1 MSRWQKIRQSNIDLF
16 FWSLVTAG
24 IYTQDILQDLLVAWS
39 TSSSKA
45 THQIL
50 SNLEVEEKKF
60 GYVMIVFFC
69 LSLIIVGVDTW
80 AKMKELTLVK
90 TYHKTFFMIII
101 PACCM
106 NLGPVV
112 ITFTKFLVGT
122 KYASKLYKK
131 ESDQVQDQRS
141 LDAAHASLKMKEALS
156 ENLPMLVI
164 VCFKMALS
172 TRVSMLE
179 MASSI
184 SSACLFSKAVVAYL
198 MQRSS
203 NESSHCGLE
212 HTRIET

>member
-1 MSRWQKIRQSNIDLF
+1 MSYLQKIRQSNICLCL
-16 FWSLVTAG
+16 WSLFTAG
-24 IYTQDILQDLLVAWS
+24 IYTQDILQDVLVAS
-39 TSSSKA
+39 SSLSSKA
-45 THQIL
+45 QYQIL
-50 SNLEVEEKKF
+50 PNLEVEEKKF
-60 GYVMIVFFC
+60 GYAMIAIFC
-69 LSLIIVGVDTW
+69 LSLLIIGADTW
-80 AKMKELTLVK
+80 AKMRELTLVK
-90 TYHKTFFMIII
+90 THRKTFLAILI

-198 MQRSS
+198 MQQTSK
-203 NESSHCGLE
+203 E
-212 HTRIET
+212 